1 MTETSEPSDTDLWR
15 QAIEVCESLSGLSR
29 NQAIT
34 KLKAMELAPALL
46 NKIQWR
52 TCRPVIHC
60 WINMIIKV

>member
-46 NKIQWR
+46 RVATLMSSNAWD
-52 TCRPVIHC
+52 
-60 WINMIIKV
+60 